1 MKMRSQFGRRT
12 AAMLALCL
20 GLGSVQPA
28 SAQIQTID
36 PNDTYSSG
44 GYQSGGQSG
53 GAIDGDLNG
62 ELPPVSGGGMA
73 GDPYAPAPAPAP
85 APTQSPAP
93 APADDPYAPPTAP
106 AQQPGDPYSAP
117 VAAGAPTDVMPAEQ
131 AAKAAAASGDTY
143 QEDDLMGAA
152 EGVFGQGAEGLAGLI
167 EKILKDQG
175 EPNAYIVGREA
186 GGAFIAGVRYGS
198 GTMYHKVEGKRPVY
212 WTGPSIGFDFGANAA
227 STFVLV
233 YNLWDS
239 EELFERYPAG
249 EGAAYVVGGLN
260 ASYMRKGD
268 VVLIPIRLGAGA
280 RLGINAGYMKF
291 SKKQDWLPF

>member
-1 MKMRSQFGRRT
+1 
-12 AAMLALCL
+12 MLALCL

-36 PNDTYSSG
+36 PNDAYSAG
-44 GYQSGGQSG
+44 GYQSGGQPGGQSG

-62 ELPPVSGGGMA
+62 ELPPVSSNGGMA

-85 APTQSPAP
+85 AQAPAP
-93 APADDPYAPPTAP
+93 APAQDPYAPPTAP

-167 EKILKDQG
+167 ALQFGHTILNIAALGFLGVGIQPPAPEWGAMIAEARPYFSRAPWLAIVPGLFLFALTALALAIARSLSRRRD
-175 EPNAYIVGREA
+175 NALA
-186 GGAFIAGVRYGS
+186 GLL
-198 GTMYHKVEGKRPVY
+198 
-212 WTGPSIGFDFGANAA
+212 A
-227 STFVLV
+227 S
-233 YNLWDS
+233 
-239 EELFERYPAG
+239 
-249 EGAAYVVGGLN
+249 
-260 ASYMRKGD
+260 
-268 VVLIPIRLGAGA
+268 
-280 RLGINAGYMKF
+280 
-291 SKKQDWLPF
+291 